1 MGDDDRGG
9 DGRGWE
15 MMVGR
20 GWEMMVGEGMGEV
33 GCMLGGR
40 ACGCRSWGEGNGRR
54 GENEWASWISN
65 YMYVCVYKC
74 S

>member
-1 MGDDDRGG
+1 
-9 DGRGWE
+9 
-15 MMVGR
+15 
-20 GWEMMVGEGMGEV
+20 MGEV

-65 YMYVCVYKC
+65 YMYVRMCLQVQLKRTKQVELTA
-74 S
+74 